1 MEALC
6 DLFFELSNQ
15 DRLRILL
22 QLNKKAMNV
31 TNLSKKLSLTKQE
44 VSRHVSRMSEAGLTK
59 KNVDGS
65 HHLTMY
71 GKMVLKQ
78 TEGLEFTSKQR
89 NYFASHSL
97 TRLPQE
103 YVSRIG
109 DLANSTYSDDISA
122 VFYRIEKM
130 IQESEEYIF
139 TITDKYLFDTN
150 FQLGEACGRGVKV
163 ENIEARD
170 WTVDLEFHQ
179 AYLAEDVKRKAISQA
194 RITGILEERVLDRL
208 DAYLYMSEKE
218 VAVIGFPLS
227 DGKFD
232 YVGFLASDKRAHAWC
247 LDLFQHYW
255 KRAVPRARILEELYT
270 WIKERPRAIR
280 ALKEIAQGEQI
291 TDERLLLEFEER
303 GLMSQERL
311 TTLALFLL
319 QRI

>member
-44 VSRHVSRMSEAGLTK
+44 VSRHVSRMSDAGLTMK
-59 KNVDGS
+59 SVDGA

-71 GKMVLKQ
+71 GKMILKQ

-89 NYFASHSL
+89 NYFTSHSL
-97 TRLPQE
+97 THLPQE

-109 DLANSTYSDDISA
+109 DLANSTYSDDISTI
-122 VFYRIEKM
+122 FYRIEKM
-130 IQESEEYIF
+130 IQEAEEYIL

-150 FQLGEACGRGVKV
+150 FQLAEACVRGVKV
-163 ENIEARD
+163 KNIEAKD
-170 WTVDLEFHQ
+170 WTVDLEIHQ
-179 AYLAEDVKRKAISQA
+179 AYLAEDVKRKAIPQA
-194 RITGILEERVLDRL
+194 RSTGILQERILDRL

-218 VAVIGFPLS
+218 VAAIGFPLS

-255 KRAVPRARILEELYT
+255 ERAVPRTRILEELYA
-270 WIKERPRAIR
+270 WIKKRPRAIR
-280 ALKEIAQGEQI
+280 ALKETAEGKQL
-291 TDERLLLEFEER
+291 TDEKLLLEFEDR
-303 GLMSQERL
+303 GLMNQERL
-311 TTLALFLL
+311 TVLALFLL

>member
-1 MEALC
+1 MERLC

-65 HHLTMY
+65 HVLTMY
-71 GKMVLKQ
+71 GKVILKQ
-78 TEGLEFTSKQR
+78 TEGLEFTSKRR
-89 NYFASHSL
+89 NYFTSHSL
-97 TRLPQE
+97 TQLPQE

-109 DLANSTYSDDISA
+109 DLVNSTYSDDISA

-130 IQESEEYIF
+130 IQEADEYIF

-170 WTVDLEFHQ
+170 WAIDLEFFQ
-179 AYLAEDVKRKAISQA
+179 AYMAEDVKRKAISQA
-194 RITGILEERVLDRL
+194 RISRILQERVLDRL
-208 DAYLYMSEKE
+208 DAYLYMSEKG
-218 VAVIGFPLS
+218 VAVLGFPLS

-232 YVGFLASDKRAHAWC
+232 HVGFFASDRRAHAWC
-247 LDLFQHYW
+247 RDLFQYYW
-255 KRAVPRARILEELYT
+255 ERAEPREHILEGLYT
-270 WIKERPRAIR
+270 WIKKRPKTVR
-280 ALKEIAQGEQI
+280 ALKAIVEGKQVREEKMVAE
-291 TDERLLLEFEER
+291 LEKK
-303 GLMSQERL
+303 GLMNQGRL
-311 TTLALFLL
+311 TILALFLL